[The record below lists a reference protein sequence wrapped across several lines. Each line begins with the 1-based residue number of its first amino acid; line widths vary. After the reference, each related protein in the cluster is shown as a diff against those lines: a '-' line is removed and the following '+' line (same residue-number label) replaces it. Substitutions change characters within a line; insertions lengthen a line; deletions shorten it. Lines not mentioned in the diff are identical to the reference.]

1 MGSGARWPHDAVLH
15 AWWVEPG
22 RLLAGEY
29 PGARTAEKT
38 AKKLQLLIDAGVNTI
53 VDLTRPE
60 DHLEPYREALRTACE
75 RAGLEIRY
83 FAHPIPDMDVIDQ
96 AGYDRILACIRG
108 EIDSGRVVYLHCW
121 GGKGRTSTV
130 VGCVLIDNGL
140 DYDAASRASPSCGQ
154 ARASPSKRVR
164 RPLPNIGCCGNA
176 RLCASSRK
184 GVDTQGLHLA
194 FRTA

>member
-1 MGSGARWPHDAVLH
+1 MDEKTRWPHDTLLH

-38 AKKLQLLIDAGVNTI
+38 ATKVQLLIDADVDTI
-53 VDLTRPE
+53 VDLTRPQ
-60 DHLEPYREALRTACE
+60 DHLEPYQAALRTACE

-83 FAHPIPDMDVIDQ
+83 FSHPIPDMDVIDQ

-130 VGCVLIDNGL
+130 VGCLLIDGGL
-140 DYDAASRASPSCGQ
+140 DYDAAIARIAELRAGTRKAAEACPESASQHRLRRERAARRLGQ
-154 ARASPSKRVR
+154 HTR
-164 RPLPNIGCCGNA
+164 
-176 RLCASSRK
+176 
-184 GVDTQGLHLA
+184 
-194 FRTA
+194 